1 MTCFLLYATGTCTLR
16 IKTWFR
22 FYNCCK
28 PGCYLRT
35 NIFLF
40 FSIYGLHDV
49 LLPYDLFA
57 LYLKMILSVR
67 LSAINS
73 QGCIR
78 KSEEKKELLGTA
90 KSRQWPSDFVVMF
103 AFYQLNCKNISFDTL
118 EFAVALW
125 YCDTDQFEGYPSL
138 GFIFSIFHHH
148 INHQQHYL
156 SFEGERYRSRKC
168 DFKCFSN
175 VIKTAYIN
183 DKKTPL
189 MLILLY
195 LVRHFAHPCFNY
207 SDITS
212 IPKNEQKQWINCPLA

>member
-1 MTCFLLYATGTCTLR
+1 MLFTYKHFLVFLHLWSAWCAATIRSFCSLSKNDPICTIVCDKFPR
-16 IKTWFR
+16 
-22 FYNCCK
+22 
-28 PGCYLRT
+28 
-35 NIFLF
+35 
-40 FSIYGLHDV
+40 
-49 LLPYDLFA
+49 LL
-57 LYLKMILSVR
+57 
-67 LSAINS
+67 
-73 QGCIR
+73 R

-103 AFYQLNCKNISFDTL
+103 AFYQLNCKNISFDTP

-138 GFIFSIFHHH
+138 GFIFSIFGRH

-183 DKKTPL
+183 DKKNPL